1 MAFAVL
7 LDQVG
12 SLGRFQ
18 ILQLAFLCIANILL
32 FPHILLENFT
42 AAVPGHRCWV
52 HILDNDTVSH
62 NDTGTLGQDALLRIS
77 IPLDSN
83 LKPEKCRRF
92 VHPQWQLLHL
102 NRTFSNTSEPD
113 TEPCV
118 DGWVYEQS
126 SFFSTVVTEWD
137 LVCEWESQKS
147 VVQSLFMAGSLL
159 GSVIFGYLSD
169 RFGRKMICS
178 WCLLQL
184 AISDTCAAFAPT
196 FSVYCSLRFL
206 AGSCVMTIMGHSFL
220 LVIEWTN
227 PQSRSMVTTLL
238 LCASSVGQMLLGGLA
253 FVIQD
258 WRTLQLT
265 VSIPIFVI
273 FLSSRWLVE
282 SARWLI
288 TYNQLD
294 KGLKELRRAARING
308 KKNAGEILTIEFLRS
323 AMQEEL
329 DAARSQ
335 ASIFCLFHAPRL
347 RMIVLYLGFVRLA
360 VTLPLYGLIFNL
372 QYLGRNIYLFQVL
385 FGAITATARFV
396 ALLVMNYMGRRI
408 SQVLFLLPVGLFILV
423 NTFLDQ
429 EMQTL
434 RTILATLGAG
444 VLCIA
449 TTSGSVHFS
458 ELIPTV
464 LRGTGGG
471 INILFSRIGAALAP
485 LLMIFVGFSPYLPW
499 ITYGVFPILAGLVVL
514 LLPETKNL
522 PLPNTIQ
529 DVENDRKET
538 RKVKQ
543 EDNCMK
549 VTQF

>member
-1 MAFAVL
+1 MAFDML
-7 LDQVG
+7 LDRVG
-12 SLGRFQ
+12 GLGRFQ
-18 ILQLAFLCIANILL
+18 IFQLAFLCIINILL
-32 FPHILLENFT
+32 YPHILLENFT

-62 NDTGTLGQDALLRIS
+62 NDTGTPSQDILLRIT

-83 LKPEKCRRF
+83 LRPEKCRRF

-102 NRTFSNTSEPD
+102 NGTFSNMSEPD

-118 DGWVYEQS
+118 DGWVYDRS
-126 SFFSTVVTEWD
+126 SFLSSTVTEWD
-137 LVCEWESQKS
+137 LVCESESQKS
-147 VVQSLFMAGSLL
+147 VVQFLFMAGSLL
-159 GSVIFGYLSD
+159 GSLIYGYLSD
-169 RFGRKMICS
+169 RFGRKIMCS
-178 WCLLQL
+178 WCSLQL

-196 FSVYCSLRFL
+196 FLVYCSLRFL
-206 AGSCVMTIMGHSFL
+206 AGFSIMTLLGNSFHL
-220 LVIEWTN
+220 MIEWTN
-227 PQSRSMVTTLL
+227 SQSRSMVTTLL
-238 LCASSVGQMLLGGLA
+238 LCASSVGQMFLGGLA

-265 VSIPIFVI
+265 LSVPMFVI

-288 TYNQLD
+288 IYNQPD
-294 KGLKELRRAARING
+294 EGLKELRRVAHING
-308 KKNAGEILTIEFLRS
+308 KKDAGETLTMEFLRS
-323 AMQEEL
+323 IMQEEL
-329 DAARSQ
+329 DGAQSR
-335 ASIFCLFHAPRL
+335 ASVFCLFRAPRL
-347 RMIVLYLGFVRLA
+347 RMRVLYTSFVRMA
-360 VTLPLYGLIFNL
+360 ITVPLYGLILNL

-385 FGAITATARFV
+385 FGAVTGTARFV
-396 ALLVMNYMGRRI
+396 ALLAMNYMGRRT
-408 SQVLFLLPVGLFILV
+408 SQMLFLFLVGLFILV

-434 RTILATLGAG
+434 RVVLATLGAG

-449 TTSGSVHFS
+449 TTSNSVHYP

-464 LRGTGGG
+464 YRSTASG
-471 INILFSRIGAALAP
+471 INLLSSRIGAALAP
-485 LLMIFVGFSPYLPW
+485 LLMTLATFSPRLPW
-499 ITYGVFPILAGLVVL
+499 IIYGVFPILAALVVL
-514 LLPETKNL
+514 LLPETRNL

-543 EDNCMK
+543 EDTCMK
-549 VTQF
+549 ITQF